1 MRTVFVVLGV
11 LGLLV
16 GIVWILQ
23 GSDVIL
29 NSAMSGSTF
38 WLGAGVVLAIVGGG
52 LIGLG
57 ARSTA
62 TQKAA

>member
-11 LGLLV
+11 LALLV
-16 GIVWILQ
+16 GIVWVLQ
-23 GSDVIL
+23 GSNVIM

-52 LIGLG
+52 LVGLG

-62 TQKAA
+62 AQRAA